1 MNHIIDGTHGT
12 HEISMCT
19 FDHTQEHVCFHG
31 GRKSKVEG
39 RKSKVKKNKPMKNI
53 IPLTA
58 FLLMF
63 MVCMGQQIH
72 RAEYFIDSD
81 PGFGLATPIAIE
93 NPDHLLALHF
103 LVYTHE
109 LDQGFHTLVVRACD
123 DMGRWSHAIQQKFY
137 VFEAQSVT
145 VAKIDKAEYFIDSDP
160 GFGLATPID
169 VASPEFLLSLSFQVN
184 TSTLPQGFHTINTRS
199 RDEMGRWSLACKQLF
214 YVTKTIPPGE
224 SNITGIEYF
233 VDEDPGFG
241 NGTFVSIALPASNV
255 TADFIVNTD
264 GLSDGDHIL
273 YIRSKDVMNRWSQTL
288 AHAFSMINTGIN
300 SREVVSWLNMY
311 PNPNDG
317 QFNIELANMYQD
329 FLTLKIH
336 DLNGRTVLSK
346 ELYSIK
352 TPVTVT
358 LPPGIYMLS
367 IETGEQYY
375 TQKLII
381 NR

>member
-1 MNHIIDGTHGT
+1 M
-12 HEISMCT
+12 
-19 FDHTQEHVCFHG
+19 
-31 GRKSKVEG
+31 R
-39 RKSKVKKNKPMKNI
+39 NI

-58 FLLMF
+58 FLLTF

-93 NPDHLLALHF
+93 NPDHALSLHF
-103 LVYTHE
+103 LVHTHE
-109 LDQGFHTLVVRACD
+109 LEQGFHMMVVRARD

-145 VAKIDKAEYFIDSDP
+145 DAKIDKAEYFIDSDP

-169 VASPEFLLSLSFQVN
+169 VASPEFLLSLSFKVN
-184 TSTLPQGFHTINTRS
+184 TSTLPHGFHTINIRS
-199 RDEMGRWSLACKQLF
+199 RDEMGRWSLACKQPF
-214 YVTKTIPPGE
+214 YVIKTIPPGE

-241 NGTFVSIALPASNV
+241 NGTFVSIASPASNV
-255 TADFIVNTD
+255 TAEFIVNTD

-273 YIRSKDVMNRWSQTL
+273 YIRSKDHMNRWSQTL

-300 SREVVSWLNMY
+300 SREVVPWLNMY

-352 TPVTVT
+352 TPVTVS

-367 IETGEQYY
+367 IETGDQYY